1 MGKQGVSIAKS
12 NRGRAGIQWR
22 STCKNAWTPSW
33 PKQSRILS
41 CCWWT
46 TAPPTAAAGCDKL
59 AERDGRIRVIH
70 QENQGL
76 GGARNT
82 GIQAAVGDWLLL
94 VDSDDWIEPQTLKKA
109 LEAGLREKLTW
120 WCSATVRWTRQA
132 ASLQTFWKR
141 RPRTGLSPWNSSQ
154 TCCSPLLPPA
164 SACTAGELLARTGI
178 LFPSRV
184 WYEDMR
190 TTPKLLAQ
198 SKQVVFLDFV
208 GYNYFQRT
216 GSITKNQ
223 NAERNREILDAFED
237 LLSWFRAQGLLERYR
252 QELCYLAVYHAF
264 LTASVRVLLI
274 DRKHPL
280 LREFRE
286 SLERWFPDWR
296 QCPYL
301 SRLSRSHRLLLSP
314 AGKAL
319 LWADRPAVCRQR
331 PAGLKGDPMNLKLKW
346 NRPRRG
352 GLLENT
358 VMLYILQFSNMALG
372 LLTQGYQM
380 RVLGLDNVGVL
391 SAAQYATNFF
401 QILIDFGFIYSATAK
416 VSRFRED
423 KNVLNKVLTCVI
435 LAKAMFMAV
444 SFLILFAFIAPT
456 LPDMSQ
462 VLVYAFYLISVCT
475 YALLP
480 DFMYRGLEQMSTITI
495 RAVAIKFFATLMI
508 FLFVHQ
514 PGDYFLVPLF
524 TAVGNLGAIV
534 FVYWHLFRRVGI
546 HFCRVTWREIWV
558 ELKDSSQ
565 FFLSKVA
572 ASINSN
578 LNGILLSSLAGPAA
592 TGLYANADKVIG
604 AAKSGMSPLR
614 TACTPHMMKHKNF
627 SLIKKAMLIVYPV
640 ILLGCAVVFLFAEPL
655 LCSGWGQR
663 ALRWCCPAAAHP
675 CGRVLFPQ
683 LCAGLPHPGGHGA
696 GQIRQHRRGVRHSG
710 VPAGGAAALVHRG
723 HQPGDPVPA
732 HQRDGGQH
740 SGLPAGGHREKQE
753 VDGRQPHPPM
763 THCRGGRIFCLPA

>member
-1 MGKQGVSIAKS
+1 
-12 NRGRAGIQWR
+12 
-22 STCKNAWTPSW
+22 
-33 PKQSRILS
+33 
-41 CCWWT
+41 
-46 TAPPTAAAGCDKL
+46 
-59 AERDGRIRVIH
+59 
-70 QENQGL
+70 
-76 GGARNT
+76 
-82 GIQAAVGDWLLL
+82 
-94 VDSDDWIEPQTLKKA
+94 
-109 LEAGLREKLTW
+109 
-120 WCSATVRWTRQA
+120 
-132 ASLQTFWKR
+132 
-141 RPRTGLSPWNSSQ
+141 
-154 TCCSPLLPPA
+154 
-164 SACTAGELLARTGI
+164 
-178 LFPSRV
+178 
-184 WYEDMR
+184 
-190 TTPKLLAQ
+190 
-198 SKQVVFLDFV
+198 
-208 GYNYFQRT
+208 
-216 GSITKNQ
+216 
-223 NAERNREILDAFED
+223 
-237 LLSWFRAQGLLERYR
+237 
-252 QELCYLAVYHAF
+252 
-264 LTASVRVLLI
+264 
-274 DRKHPL
+274 
-280 LREFRE
+280 
-286 SLERWFPDWR
+286 
-296 QCPYL
+296 
-301 SRLSRSHRLLLSP
+301 
-314 AGKAL
+314 
-319 LWADRPAVCRQR
+319 
-331 PAGLKGDPMNLKLKW
+331 MNLKLKW

-462 VLVYAFYLISVCT
+462 MLVYAFYLISVCT

-578 LNGILLSSLAGPAA
+578 LNGILLNSLAGPAA

-604 AAKSGMSPLR
+604 AAKSGMSPIADSLY
-614 TACTPHMMKHKNF
+614 PHMMKHKNF

-655 LCSGWGQR
+655 LVFWLGAEGSQVVLPLRLLIPVAVFSFPNYVLGYPTLGAMGLAKYANIAVVFGTAVYLLG
-663 ALRWCCPAAAHP
+663 ALLLWFTVGINLVTLCLLTSVTEGSILAFRLVVIVKNRKLMGAS
-675 CGRVLFPQ
+675 RTPQ
-683 LCAGLPHPGGHGA
+683 
-696 GQIRQHRRGVRHSG
+696 
-710 VPAGGAAALVHRG
+710 
-723 HQPGDPVPA
+723 
-732 HQRDGGQH
+732 
-740 SGLPAGGHREKQE
+740 
-753 VDGRQPHPPM
+753 
-763 THCRGGRIFCLPA
+763 

>member
-1 MGKQGVSIAKS
+1 
-12 NRGRAGIQWR
+12 
-22 STCKNAWTPSW
+22 
-33 PKQSRILS
+33 
-41 CCWWT
+41 
-46 TAPPTAAAGCDKL
+46 
-59 AERDGRIRVIH
+59 
-70 QENQGL
+70 
-76 GGARNT
+76 
-82 GIQAAVGDWLLL
+82 
-94 VDSDDWIEPQTLKKA
+94 
-109 LEAGLREKLTW
+109 
-120 WCSATVRWTRQA
+120 
-132 ASLQTFWKR
+132 
-141 RPRTGLSPWNSSQ
+141 
-154 TCCSPLLPPA
+154 
-164 SACTAGELLARTGI
+164 
-178 LFPSRV
+178 
-184 WYEDMR
+184 
-190 TTPKLLAQ
+190 
-198 SKQVVFLDFV
+198 
-208 GYNYFQRT
+208 
-216 GSITKNQ
+216 
-223 NAERNREILDAFED
+223 
-237 LLSWFRAQGLLERYR
+237 
-252 QELCYLAVYHAF
+252 
-264 LTASVRVLLI
+264 
-274 DRKHPL
+274 
-280 LREFRE
+280 
-286 SLERWFPDWR
+286 
-296 QCPYL
+296 
-301 SRLSRSHRLLLSP
+301 
-314 AGKAL
+314 
-319 LWADRPAVCRQR
+319 
-331 PAGLKGDPMNLKLKW
+331 MNLKLKW

-578 LNGILLSSLAGPAA
+578 LNGILLNSLAGPAA

-604 AAKSGMSPLR
+604 AAKSGMSPIADSLY
-614 TACTPHMMKHKNF
+614 PHMMKHKNF

-655 LCSGWGQR
+655 LVFWLGAEGSQVVLPLRLLIPVAVFSVPTYVLGYPTLGAMGLAKYANIAVVFGTAVYLLG
-663 ALRWCCPAAAHP
+663 ALLLWFTVGINLVTLCLLTSVTEGSILAFRLVVIVKNRKLMGAS
-675 CGRVLFPQ
+675 RNPQ
-683 LCAGLPHPGGHGA
+683 
-696 GQIRQHRRGVRHSG
+696 
-710 VPAGGAAALVHRG
+710 
-723 HQPGDPVPA
+723 
-732 HQRDGGQH
+732 
-740 SGLPAGGHREKQE
+740 
-753 VDGRQPHPPM
+753 
-763 THCRGGRIFCLPA
+763 

>member
-1 MGKQGVSIAKS
+1 
-12 NRGRAGIQWR
+12 
-22 STCKNAWTPSW
+22 
-33 PKQSRILS
+33 
-41 CCWWT
+41 
-46 TAPPTAAAGCDKL
+46 
-59 AERDGRIRVIH
+59 
-70 QENQGL
+70 
-76 GGARNT
+76 
-82 GIQAAVGDWLLL
+82 
-94 VDSDDWIEPQTLKKA
+94 
-109 LEAGLREKLTW
+109 
-120 WCSATVRWTRQA
+120 
-132 ASLQTFWKR
+132 
-141 RPRTGLSPWNSSQ
+141 
-154 TCCSPLLPPA
+154 
-164 SACTAGELLARTGI
+164 
-178 LFPSRV
+178 
-184 WYEDMR
+184 
-190 TTPKLLAQ
+190 
-198 SKQVVFLDFV
+198 
-208 GYNYFQRT
+208 
-216 GSITKNQ
+216 
-223 NAERNREILDAFED
+223 
-237 LLSWFRAQGLLERYR
+237 
-252 QELCYLAVYHAF
+252 
-264 LTASVRVLLI
+264 
-274 DRKHPL
+274 
-280 LREFRE
+280 
-286 SLERWFPDWR
+286 
-296 QCPYL
+296 
-301 SRLSRSHRLLLSP
+301 
-314 AGKAL
+314 
-319 LWADRPAVCRQR
+319 
-331 PAGLKGDPMNLKLKW
+331 MNLKLKW

-444 SFLILFAFIAPT
+444 SFLILFAFITPT

-578 LNGILLSSLAGPAA
+578 LNGILLNSLAGPAA

-604 AAKSGMSPLR
+604 AAKSGMSPIADSLY
-614 TACTPHMMKHKNF
+614 PHMMKHKNF

-655 LCSGWGQR
+655 LVFWLGAEGSQVVLPLRLLIPVAVFSFPNYVLGYPTLGAMGLAKYANIAVVFGTAVYLLG
-663 ALRWCCPAAAHP
+663 ALLLWFTVGINLVTLCLLTSVTEGSILAFRLVVIVKNRKLMGAS
-675 CGRVLFPQ
+675 RTPQ
-683 LCAGLPHPGGHGA
+683 
-696 GQIRQHRRGVRHSG
+696 
-710 VPAGGAAALVHRG
+710 
-723 HQPGDPVPA
+723 
-732 HQRDGGQH
+732 
-740 SGLPAGGHREKQE
+740 
-753 VDGRQPHPPM
+753 
-763 THCRGGRIFCLPA
+763 

>member
-1 MGKQGVSIAKS
+1 
-12 NRGRAGIQWR
+12 
-22 STCKNAWTPSW
+22 
-33 PKQSRILS
+33 
-41 CCWWT
+41 
-46 TAPPTAAAGCDKL
+46 
-59 AERDGRIRVIH
+59 
-70 QENQGL
+70 
-76 GGARNT
+76 
-82 GIQAAVGDWLLL
+82 
-94 VDSDDWIEPQTLKKA
+94 
-109 LEAGLREKLTW
+109 
-120 WCSATVRWTRQA
+120 
-132 ASLQTFWKR
+132 
-141 RPRTGLSPWNSSQ
+141 
-154 TCCSPLLPPA
+154 
-164 SACTAGELLARTGI
+164 
-178 LFPSRV
+178 
-184 WYEDMR
+184 
-190 TTPKLLAQ
+190 
-198 SKQVVFLDFV
+198 
-208 GYNYFQRT
+208 
-216 GSITKNQ
+216 
-223 NAERNREILDAFED
+223 
-237 LLSWFRAQGLLERYR
+237 
-252 QELCYLAVYHAF
+252 
-264 LTASVRVLLI
+264 
-274 DRKHPL
+274 
-280 LREFRE
+280 
-286 SLERWFPDWR
+286 
-296 QCPYL
+296 
-301 SRLSRSHRLLLSP
+301 
-314 AGKAL
+314 
-319 LWADRPAVCRQR
+319 
-331 PAGLKGDPMNLKLKW
+331 MNLKLKW

-578 LNGILLSSLAGPAA
+578 LNGILLNSLAGPAA

-604 AAKSGMSPLR
+604 AAKSGMSPIADSLY
-614 TACTPHMMKHKNF
+614 PHMMKHKNF

-655 LCSGWGQR
+655 LVFWLGAEGSQVVLPLRLLIPVAVFSFPNYVLGYPTLGAMGLAKYANIAVVFGTAVYLLG
-663 ALRWCCPAAAHP
+663 ALLLWFTVGINLVTLCLLTSVTEGSILAFRLVVIVKNRKLMSAS
-675 CGRVLFPQ
+675 RNPQ
-683 LCAGLPHPGGHGA
+683 
-696 GQIRQHRRGVRHSG
+696 
-710 VPAGGAAALVHRG
+710 
-723 HQPGDPVPA
+723 
-732 HQRDGGQH
+732 
-740 SGLPAGGHREKQE
+740 
-753 VDGRQPHPPM
+753 
-763 THCRGGRIFCLPA
+763 

>member
-1 MGKQGVSIAKS
+1 
-12 NRGRAGIQWR
+12 
-22 STCKNAWTPSW
+22 
-33 PKQSRILS
+33 
-41 CCWWT
+41 
-46 TAPPTAAAGCDKL
+46 
-59 AERDGRIRVIH
+59 
-70 QENQGL
+70 
-76 GGARNT
+76 
-82 GIQAAVGDWLLL
+82 
-94 VDSDDWIEPQTLKKA
+94 
-109 LEAGLREKLTW
+109 
-120 WCSATVRWTRQA
+120 
-132 ASLQTFWKR
+132 
-141 RPRTGLSPWNSSQ
+141 
-154 TCCSPLLPPA
+154 
-164 SACTAGELLARTGI
+164 
-178 LFPSRV
+178 
-184 WYEDMR
+184 
-190 TTPKLLAQ
+190 
-198 SKQVVFLDFV
+198 
-208 GYNYFQRT
+208 
-216 GSITKNQ
+216 
-223 NAERNREILDAFED
+223 
-237 LLSWFRAQGLLERYR
+237 
-252 QELCYLAVYHAF
+252 
-264 LTASVRVLLI
+264 
-274 DRKHPL
+274 
-280 LREFRE
+280 
-286 SLERWFPDWR
+286 
-296 QCPYL
+296 
-301 SRLSRSHRLLLSP
+301 
-314 AGKAL
+314 
-319 LWADRPAVCRQR
+319 
-331 PAGLKGDPMNLKLKW
+331 MNLKLKW

-578 LNGILLSSLAGPAA
+578 INGILLNSLAGPAA

-604 AAKSGMSPLR
+604 AAKSGMSPIADSLY
-614 TACTPHMMKHKNF
+614 PHMMKHKNF

-655 LCSGWGQR
+655 LVFWLGAEGSQVVLPLRLLIPVAVFSFPNYVLGYPTLGAMGLAKYANIAVVFGTAVYLLG
-663 ALRWCCPAAAHP
+663 ALLLWFTVGINLVTLCLLTSVTEGSILAFRLVVIVKNRKLMGAS
-675 CGRVLFPQ
+675 RTPQ
-683 LCAGLPHPGGHGA
+683 
-696 GQIRQHRRGVRHSG
+696 
-710 VPAGGAAALVHRG
+710 
-723 HQPGDPVPA
+723 
-732 HQRDGGQH
+732 
-740 SGLPAGGHREKQE
+740 
-753 VDGRQPHPPM
+753 
-763 THCRGGRIFCLPA
+763 

>member
-1 MGKQGVSIAKS
+1 
-12 NRGRAGIQWR
+12 
-22 STCKNAWTPSW
+22 
-33 PKQSRILS
+33 
-41 CCWWT
+41 
-46 TAPPTAAAGCDKL
+46 
-59 AERDGRIRVIH
+59 
-70 QENQGL
+70 
-76 GGARNT
+76 
-82 GIQAAVGDWLLL
+82 
-94 VDSDDWIEPQTLKKA
+94 
-109 LEAGLREKLTW
+109 
-120 WCSATVRWTRQA
+120 
-132 ASLQTFWKR
+132 
-141 RPRTGLSPWNSSQ
+141 
-154 TCCSPLLPPA
+154 
-164 SACTAGELLARTGI
+164 
-178 LFPSRV
+178 
-184 WYEDMR
+184 
-190 TTPKLLAQ
+190 
-198 SKQVVFLDFV
+198 
-208 GYNYFQRT
+208 
-216 GSITKNQ
+216 
-223 NAERNREILDAFED
+223 
-237 LLSWFRAQGLLERYR
+237 
-252 QELCYLAVYHAF
+252 
-264 LTASVRVLLI
+264 
-274 DRKHPL
+274 
-280 LREFRE
+280 
-286 SLERWFPDWR
+286 
-296 QCPYL
+296 
-301 SRLSRSHRLLLSP
+301 
-314 AGKAL
+314 
-319 LWADRPAVCRQR
+319 
-331 PAGLKGDPMNLKLKW
+331 MNLKLKW

-578 LNGILLSSLAGPAA
+578 LNGILLNSLAGPAA

-604 AAKSGMSPLR
+604 AAKSGMSPIADSLY
-614 TACTPHMMKHKNF
+614 PHMMKHKNF

-640 ILLGCAVVFLFAEPL
+640 ILLGCAVVFIFAEPL
-655 LCSGWGQR
+655 LVFWLGAEGSQVVLPLRLLIPVAVFSFPNYVLGYPTLGAMGLAKYANIAVVFGTAVYLLG
-663 ALRWCCPAAAHP
+663 ALLLWFIVGINLVTLCLLTSVTEGSILAFRLVVIVKNRKLMGAS
-675 CGRVLFPQ
+675 RTPQ
-683 LCAGLPHPGGHGA
+683 
-696 GQIRQHRRGVRHSG
+696 
-710 VPAGGAAALVHRG
+710 
-723 HQPGDPVPA
+723 
-732 HQRDGGQH
+732 
-740 SGLPAGGHREKQE
+740 
-753 VDGRQPHPPM
+753 
-763 THCRGGRIFCLPA
+763 

>member
-1 MGKQGVSIAKS
+1 
-12 NRGRAGIQWR
+12 
-22 STCKNAWTPSW
+22 
-33 PKQSRILS
+33 
-41 CCWWT
+41 
-46 TAPPTAAAGCDKL
+46 
-59 AERDGRIRVIH
+59 
-70 QENQGL
+70 
-76 GGARNT
+76 
-82 GIQAAVGDWLLL
+82 
-94 VDSDDWIEPQTLKKA
+94 
-109 LEAGLREKLTW
+109 
-120 WCSATVRWTRQA
+120 
-132 ASLQTFWKR
+132 
-141 RPRTGLSPWNSSQ
+141 
-154 TCCSPLLPPA
+154 
-164 SACTAGELLARTGI
+164 
-178 LFPSRV
+178 
-184 WYEDMR
+184 
-190 TTPKLLAQ
+190 
-198 SKQVVFLDFV
+198 
-208 GYNYFQRT
+208 
-216 GSITKNQ
+216 
-223 NAERNREILDAFED
+223 
-237 LLSWFRAQGLLERYR
+237 
-252 QELCYLAVYHAF
+252 
-264 LTASVRVLLI
+264 
-274 DRKHPL
+274 
-280 LREFRE
+280 
-286 SLERWFPDWR
+286 
-296 QCPYL
+296 
-301 SRLSRSHRLLLSP
+301 
-314 AGKAL
+314 
-319 LWADRPAVCRQR
+319 
-331 PAGLKGDPMNLKLKW
+331 MNLKLKW

-524 TAVGNLGAIV
+524 TAVGNLEAMV

-578 LNGILLSSLAGPAA
+578 LNGILLNSLAGPAA

-604 AAKSGMSPLR
+604 AAKSGMSPIADSLY
-614 TACTPHMMKHKNF
+614 PHMMKHKNF

-655 LCSGWGQR
+655 LVFWLGAEGSQVVLPLRLLIPVAVFSFPNYVLGYPTLGAMGLAKYANIAVVFGTAVYLLG
-663 ALRWCCPAAAHP
+663 ALLLWFTVGINLVTLCLLTSVTEGSILAFRLVVIVKNRKLMGAS
-675 CGRVLFPQ
+675 RTPQ
-683 LCAGLPHPGGHGA
+683 
-696 GQIRQHRRGVRHSG
+696 
-710 VPAGGAAALVHRG
+710 
-723 HQPGDPVPA
+723 
-732 HQRDGGQH
+732 
-740 SGLPAGGHREKQE
+740 
-753 VDGRQPHPPM
+753 
-763 THCRGGRIFCLPA
+763 

>member
-1 MGKQGVSIAKS
+1 
-12 NRGRAGIQWR
+12 
-22 STCKNAWTPSW
+22 
-33 PKQSRILS
+33 
-41 CCWWT
+41 
-46 TAPPTAAAGCDKL
+46 
-59 AERDGRIRVIH
+59 
-70 QENQGL
+70 
-76 GGARNT
+76 
-82 GIQAAVGDWLLL
+82 
-94 VDSDDWIEPQTLKKA
+94 
-109 LEAGLREKLTW
+109 
-120 WCSATVRWTRQA
+120 
-132 ASLQTFWKR
+132 
-141 RPRTGLSPWNSSQ
+141 
-154 TCCSPLLPPA
+154 
-164 SACTAGELLARTGI
+164 
-178 LFPSRV
+178 
-184 WYEDMR
+184 
-190 TTPKLLAQ
+190 
-198 SKQVVFLDFV
+198 
-208 GYNYFQRT
+208 
-216 GSITKNQ
+216 
-223 NAERNREILDAFED
+223 
-237 LLSWFRAQGLLERYR
+237 
-252 QELCYLAVYHAF
+252 
-264 LTASVRVLLI
+264 
-274 DRKHPL
+274 
-280 LREFRE
+280 
-286 SLERWFPDWR
+286 
-296 QCPYL
+296 
-301 SRLSRSHRLLLSP
+301 
-314 AGKAL
+314 
-319 LWADRPAVCRQR
+319 
-331 PAGLKGDPMNLKLKW
+331 MNLKLKW
-346 NRPRRG
+346 NRPLRG

-578 LNGILLSSLAGPAA
+578 LNGILLNSLAGPAA

-604 AAKSGMSPLR
+604 AAKSGMSPIADSLY
-614 TACTPHMMKHKNF
+614 PHMMKHKNF

-640 ILLGCAVVFLFAEPL
+640 ILLGCAVVFIFAEPL
-655 LCSGWGQR
+655 LVFWLGAEGSQVVLPLRLLIPVAVFSFPNYVLGYPTLGAMGLAKYANIAVVFGTAVYLLG
-663 ALRWCCPAAAHP
+663 ALLLWFTVGINLVTLCLLTSVTEGSILAFRLVVIVKNRKLMGAS
-675 CGRVLFPQ
+675 RNPQ
-683 LCAGLPHPGGHGA
+683 
-696 GQIRQHRRGVRHSG
+696 
-710 VPAGGAAALVHRG
+710 
-723 HQPGDPVPA
+723 
-732 HQRDGGQH
+732 
-740 SGLPAGGHREKQE
+740 
-753 VDGRQPHPPM
+753 
-763 THCRGGRIFCLPA
+763 

>member
-1 MGKQGVSIAKS
+1 
-12 NRGRAGIQWR
+12 
-22 STCKNAWTPSW
+22 
-33 PKQSRILS
+33 
-41 CCWWT
+41 
-46 TAPPTAAAGCDKL
+46 
-59 AERDGRIRVIH
+59 
-70 QENQGL
+70 
-76 GGARNT
+76 
-82 GIQAAVGDWLLL
+82 
-94 VDSDDWIEPQTLKKA
+94 
-109 LEAGLREKLTW
+109 
-120 WCSATVRWTRQA
+120 
-132 ASLQTFWKR
+132 
-141 RPRTGLSPWNSSQ
+141 
-154 TCCSPLLPPA
+154 
-164 SACTAGELLARTGI
+164 
-178 LFPSRV
+178 
-184 WYEDMR
+184 
-190 TTPKLLAQ
+190 
-198 SKQVVFLDFV
+198 
-208 GYNYFQRT
+208 
-216 GSITKNQ
+216 
-223 NAERNREILDAFED
+223 
-237 LLSWFRAQGLLERYR
+237 
-252 QELCYLAVYHAF
+252 
-264 LTASVRVLLI
+264 
-274 DRKHPL
+274 
-280 LREFRE
+280 
-286 SLERWFPDWR
+286 
-296 QCPYL
+296 
-301 SRLSRSHRLLLSP
+301 
-314 AGKAL
+314 
-319 LWADRPAVCRQR
+319 
-331 PAGLKGDPMNLKLKW
+331 MNLKLKW

-514 PGDYFLVPLF
+514 PRDYFLVPLF

-578 LNGILLSSLAGPAA
+578 LNGILLNSLAGPAA

-604 AAKSGMSPLR
+604 AAKSGMSPIADSLY
-614 TACTPHMMKHKNF
+614 PHMMKHKNF

-655 LCSGWGQR
+655 LVFWLGAEGSQVVLPLRLLIPVAVFSFPNYVLGYPTLGAMGLAKYANIAVVFGTAVYLLG
-663 ALRWCCPAAAHP
+663 ALLLWFTVGINLVTLCLLTSVTEGSILAFRLVVIVKNRKLMGAS
-675 CGRVLFPQ
+675 RTPQ
-683 LCAGLPHPGGHGA
+683 
-696 GQIRQHRRGVRHSG
+696 
-710 VPAGGAAALVHRG
+710 
-723 HQPGDPVPA
+723 
-732 HQRDGGQH
+732 
-740 SGLPAGGHREKQE
+740 
-753 VDGRQPHPPM
+753 
-763 THCRGGRIFCLPA
+763 

>member
-1 MGKQGVSIAKS
+1 
-12 NRGRAGIQWR
+12 
-22 STCKNAWTPSW
+22 
-33 PKQSRILS
+33 
-41 CCWWT
+41 
-46 TAPPTAAAGCDKL
+46 
-59 AERDGRIRVIH
+59 
-70 QENQGL
+70 
-76 GGARNT
+76 
-82 GIQAAVGDWLLL
+82 
-94 VDSDDWIEPQTLKKA
+94 
-109 LEAGLREKLTW
+109 
-120 WCSATVRWTRQA
+120 
-132 ASLQTFWKR
+132 
-141 RPRTGLSPWNSSQ
+141 
-154 TCCSPLLPPA
+154 
-164 SACTAGELLARTGI
+164 
-178 LFPSRV
+178 
-184 WYEDMR
+184 
-190 TTPKLLAQ
+190 
-198 SKQVVFLDFV
+198 
-208 GYNYFQRT
+208 
-216 GSITKNQ
+216 
-223 NAERNREILDAFED
+223 
-237 LLSWFRAQGLLERYR
+237 
-252 QELCYLAVYHAF
+252 
-264 LTASVRVLLI
+264 
-274 DRKHPL
+274 
-280 LREFRE
+280 
-286 SLERWFPDWR
+286 
-296 QCPYL
+296 
-301 SRLSRSHRLLLSP
+301 
-314 AGKAL
+314 
-319 LWADRPAVCRQR
+319 
-331 PAGLKGDPMNLKLKW
+331 MNLKLKW

-495 RAVAIKFFATLMI
+495 RAVAIKFFATLMT

-578 LNGILLSSLAGPAA
+578 LNGILLNSLAGPAA

-604 AAKSGMSPLR
+604 AAKSGMSPIADSLY
-614 TACTPHMMKHKNF
+614 PHMMKHKNF

-640 ILLGCAVVFLFAEPL
+640 ILLGCAVVFIFAEPL
-655 LCSGWGQR
+655 LVFWLGAEGSQVVLPLRLLIPVAVFSFPNYVLGYPTLGAMGLAKYANIAVVFGTAVYLLG
-663 ALRWCCPAAAHP
+663 ALLLWFTVGINLVTLCLLTSVTEGSILAFRLVVIVKNRKLMGAS
-675 CGRVLFPQ
+675 RTPQ
-683 LCAGLPHPGGHGA
+683 
-696 GQIRQHRRGVRHSG
+696 
-710 VPAGGAAALVHRG
+710 
-723 HQPGDPVPA
+723 
-732 HQRDGGQH
+732 
-740 SGLPAGGHREKQE
+740 
-753 VDGRQPHPPM
+753 
-763 THCRGGRIFCLPA
+763 

>member
-1 MGKQGVSIAKS
+1 
-12 NRGRAGIQWR
+12 
-22 STCKNAWTPSW
+22 
-33 PKQSRILS
+33 
-41 CCWWT
+41 
-46 TAPPTAAAGCDKL
+46 
-59 AERDGRIRVIH
+59 
-70 QENQGL
+70 
-76 GGARNT
+76 
-82 GIQAAVGDWLLL
+82 
-94 VDSDDWIEPQTLKKA
+94 
-109 LEAGLREKLTW
+109 
-120 WCSATVRWTRQA
+120 
-132 ASLQTFWKR
+132 
-141 RPRTGLSPWNSSQ
+141 
-154 TCCSPLLPPA
+154 
-164 SACTAGELLARTGI
+164 
-178 LFPSRV
+178 
-184 WYEDMR
+184 
-190 TTPKLLAQ
+190 
-198 SKQVVFLDFV
+198 
-208 GYNYFQRT
+208 
-216 GSITKNQ
+216 
-223 NAERNREILDAFED
+223 
-237 LLSWFRAQGLLERYR
+237 
-252 QELCYLAVYHAF
+252 
-264 LTASVRVLLI
+264 
-274 DRKHPL
+274 
-280 LREFRE
+280 
-286 SLERWFPDWR
+286 
-296 QCPYL
+296 
-301 SRLSRSHRLLLSP
+301 
-314 AGKAL
+314 
-319 LWADRPAVCRQR
+319 
-331 PAGLKGDPMNLKLKW
+331 MNLKLKW
-346 NRPRRG
+346 NRARRG

-578 LNGILLSSLAGPAA
+578 LNGILLNSLAGPAA

-604 AAKSGMSPLR
+604 AAKSGMSPIADSLY
-614 TACTPHMMKHKNF
+614 PHMMKHKNF

-640 ILLGCAVVFLFAEPL
+640 ILLGCAVVFIFAEPL
-655 LCSGWGQR
+655 LVFWLGAEGSQVVLPLRLLIPVAVFSFPNYVLGYPTLGAMGLAKYANIAVVFGTAVYLLG
-663 ALRWCCPAAAHP
+663 ALLLWFTVGINLVTLCLLTSVTEGSILAFRLVVIVKNRKLMGAS
-675 CGRVLFPQ
+675 RTPQ
-683 LCAGLPHPGGHGA
+683 
-696 GQIRQHRRGVRHSG
+696 
-710 VPAGGAAALVHRG
+710 
-723 HQPGDPVPA
+723 
-732 HQRDGGQH
+732 
-740 SGLPAGGHREKQE
+740 
-753 VDGRQPHPPM
+753 
-763 THCRGGRIFCLPA
+763 

>member
-1 MGKQGVSIAKS
+1 
-12 NRGRAGIQWR
+12 
-22 STCKNAWTPSW
+22 
-33 PKQSRILS
+33 
-41 CCWWT
+41 
-46 TAPPTAAAGCDKL
+46 
-59 AERDGRIRVIH
+59 
-70 QENQGL
+70 
-76 GGARNT
+76 
-82 GIQAAVGDWLLL
+82 
-94 VDSDDWIEPQTLKKA
+94 
-109 LEAGLREKLTW
+109 
-120 WCSATVRWTRQA
+120 
-132 ASLQTFWKR
+132 
-141 RPRTGLSPWNSSQ
+141 
-154 TCCSPLLPPA
+154 
-164 SACTAGELLARTGI
+164 
-178 LFPSRV
+178 
-184 WYEDMR
+184 
-190 TTPKLLAQ
+190 
-198 SKQVVFLDFV
+198 
-208 GYNYFQRT
+208 
-216 GSITKNQ
+216 
-223 NAERNREILDAFED
+223 
-237 LLSWFRAQGLLERYR
+237 
-252 QELCYLAVYHAF
+252 
-264 LTASVRVLLI
+264 
-274 DRKHPL
+274 
-280 LREFRE
+280 
-286 SLERWFPDWR
+286 
-296 QCPYL
+296 
-301 SRLSRSHRLLLSP
+301 
-314 AGKAL
+314 
-319 LWADRPAVCRQR
+319 
-331 PAGLKGDPMNLKLKW
+331 MNLKLKW

-462 VLVYAFYLISVCT
+462 VLVYAFDLISVCT

-578 LNGILLSSLAGPAA
+578 LNGILLNSLAGPAA

-604 AAKSGMSPLR
+604 AAKSGMSPIADSLY
-614 TACTPHMMKHKNF
+614 PHMMKHKNF

-655 LCSGWGQR
+655 LVFWLGAEGSQVVLPLRLLIPVAVFSFPNYVLGYPTLGAMGLAKYANIAVVFGTAVYLLG
-663 ALRWCCPAAAHP
+663 ALLLWFTVGINLVTLCLLTSVTEGSILAFRLVVIVKNRKLMGAS
-675 CGRVLFPQ
+675 RTPQ
-683 LCAGLPHPGGHGA
+683 
-696 GQIRQHRRGVRHSG
+696 
-710 VPAGGAAALVHRG
+710 
-723 HQPGDPVPA
+723 
-732 HQRDGGQH
+732 
-740 SGLPAGGHREKQE
+740 
-753 VDGRQPHPPM
+753 
-763 THCRGGRIFCLPA
+763 

>member
-1 MGKQGVSIAKS
+1 
-12 NRGRAGIQWR
+12 
-22 STCKNAWTPSW
+22 
-33 PKQSRILS
+33 
-41 CCWWT
+41 
-46 TAPPTAAAGCDKL
+46 
-59 AERDGRIRVIH
+59 
-70 QENQGL
+70 
-76 GGARNT
+76 
-82 GIQAAVGDWLLL
+82 
-94 VDSDDWIEPQTLKKA
+94 
-109 LEAGLREKLTW
+109 
-120 WCSATVRWTRQA
+120 
-132 ASLQTFWKR
+132 
-141 RPRTGLSPWNSSQ
+141 
-154 TCCSPLLPPA
+154 
-164 SACTAGELLARTGI
+164 
-178 LFPSRV
+178 
-184 WYEDMR
+184 
-190 TTPKLLAQ
+190 
-198 SKQVVFLDFV
+198 
-208 GYNYFQRT
+208 
-216 GSITKNQ
+216 
-223 NAERNREILDAFED
+223 
-237 LLSWFRAQGLLERYR
+237 
-252 QELCYLAVYHAF
+252 
-264 LTASVRVLLI
+264 
-274 DRKHPL
+274 
-280 LREFRE
+280 
-286 SLERWFPDWR
+286 
-296 QCPYL
+296 
-301 SRLSRSHRLLLSP
+301 
-314 AGKAL
+314 
-319 LWADRPAVCRQR
+319 
-331 PAGLKGDPMNLKLKW
+331 MNLKLKW

-578 LNGILLSSLAGPAA
+578 LNGILLNSLAGPAA

-604 AAKSGMSPLR
+604 AAKSGMSPIADSLY
-614 TACTPHMMKHKNF
+614 PHMMKHKNF

-640 ILLGCAVVFLFAEPL
+640 ILLGCAVVFIFAEPL
-655 LCSGWGQR
+655 LVFWLGAEGSQVVLPLRLLIPVAVFSFPNYVLGYPTLGAMGLAKYANIAVVFGTAVYLLG
-663 ALRWCCPAAAHP
+663 ALLLWFTVGINLVTLCLLTSVTEGSILAFRLVVIVKNRKLMSAS
-675 CGRVLFPQ
+675 RNPQ
-683 LCAGLPHPGGHGA
+683 
-696 GQIRQHRRGVRHSG
+696 
-710 VPAGGAAALVHRG
+710 
-723 HQPGDPVPA
+723 
-732 HQRDGGQH
+732 
-740 SGLPAGGHREKQE
+740 
-753 VDGRQPHPPM
+753 
-763 THCRGGRIFCLPA
+763 

>member
-1 MGKQGVSIAKS
+1 
-12 NRGRAGIQWR
+12 
-22 STCKNAWTPSW
+22 
-33 PKQSRILS
+33 
-41 CCWWT
+41 
-46 TAPPTAAAGCDKL
+46 
-59 AERDGRIRVIH
+59 
-70 QENQGL
+70 
-76 GGARNT
+76 
-82 GIQAAVGDWLLL
+82 
-94 VDSDDWIEPQTLKKA
+94 
-109 LEAGLREKLTW
+109 
-120 WCSATVRWTRQA
+120 
-132 ASLQTFWKR
+132 
-141 RPRTGLSPWNSSQ
+141 
-154 TCCSPLLPPA
+154 
-164 SACTAGELLARTGI
+164 
-178 LFPSRV
+178 
-184 WYEDMR
+184 
-190 TTPKLLAQ
+190 
-198 SKQVVFLDFV
+198 
-208 GYNYFQRT
+208 
-216 GSITKNQ
+216 
-223 NAERNREILDAFED
+223 
-237 LLSWFRAQGLLERYR
+237 
-252 QELCYLAVYHAF
+252 
-264 LTASVRVLLI
+264 
-274 DRKHPL
+274 
-280 LREFRE
+280 
-286 SLERWFPDWR
+286 
-296 QCPYL
+296 
-301 SRLSRSHRLLLSP
+301 
-314 AGKAL
+314 
-319 LWADRPAVCRQR
+319 
-331 PAGLKGDPMNLKLKW
+331 MNLKLKW

-578 LNGILLSSLAGPAA
+578 LNGILLNSLAGPAA

-604 AAKSGMSPLR
+604 AAKSGMSPIADSLY
-614 TACTPHMMKHKNF
+614 PHMMKHKNF

-640 ILLGCAVVFLFAEPL
+640 ILLGCAVVFIFAEPL
-655 LCSGWGQR
+655 LVFWLGAEGSQVVLPLRLLIPVAVFSFPNYVLGYPTLGAMGLAKYANIAVVFGTAVYLLG
-663 ALRWCCPAAAHP
+663 ALLLWFTVGINLVTLCLLTSVTEGSILAFRLVVIVKTRKLMGAS
-675 CGRVLFPQ
+675 RTPQ
-683 LCAGLPHPGGHGA
+683 
-696 GQIRQHRRGVRHSG
+696 
-710 VPAGGAAALVHRG
+710 
-723 HQPGDPVPA
+723 
-732 HQRDGGQH
+732 
-740 SGLPAGGHREKQE
+740 
-753 VDGRQPHPPM
+753 
-763 THCRGGRIFCLPA
+763 

>member
-1 MGKQGVSIAKS
+1 
-12 NRGRAGIQWR
+12 
-22 STCKNAWTPSW
+22 
-33 PKQSRILS
+33 
-41 CCWWT
+41 
-46 TAPPTAAAGCDKL
+46 
-59 AERDGRIRVIH
+59 
-70 QENQGL
+70 
-76 GGARNT
+76 
-82 GIQAAVGDWLLL
+82 
-94 VDSDDWIEPQTLKKA
+94 
-109 LEAGLREKLTW
+109 
-120 WCSATVRWTRQA
+120 
-132 ASLQTFWKR
+132 
-141 RPRTGLSPWNSSQ
+141 
-154 TCCSPLLPPA
+154 
-164 SACTAGELLARTGI
+164 
-178 LFPSRV
+178 
-184 WYEDMR
+184 
-190 TTPKLLAQ
+190 
-198 SKQVVFLDFV
+198 
-208 GYNYFQRT
+208 
-216 GSITKNQ
+216 
-223 NAERNREILDAFED
+223 
-237 LLSWFRAQGLLERYR
+237 
-252 QELCYLAVYHAF
+252 
-264 LTASVRVLLI
+264 
-274 DRKHPL
+274 
-280 LREFRE
+280 
-286 SLERWFPDWR
+286 
-296 QCPYL
+296 
-301 SRLSRSHRLLLSP
+301 
-314 AGKAL
+314 
-319 LWADRPAVCRQR
+319 
-331 PAGLKGDPMNLKLKW
+331 MNLKLKW

-578 LNGILLSSLAGPAA
+578 LNGILLNSLAGPAA

-604 AAKSGMSPLR
+604 AAKSGMSPIADSLY
-614 TACTPHMMKHKNF
+614 PHMMKHKNF

-640 ILLGCAVVFLFAEPL
+640 ILLGCAVVFIFAEPL
-655 LCSGWGQR
+655 LVFWLGAEGSQVVLPLRLLIPVAVFSFPNYVLGYPTLGAMGLAKYANIAVVFGTAVYLLG
-663 ALRWCCPAAAHP
+663 ALLLWFTVGINLVTLCLLTSVTEGSTLAFRLVVIVKNRKLMGAS
-675 CGRVLFPQ
+675 RTPQ
-683 LCAGLPHPGGHGA
+683 
-696 GQIRQHRRGVRHSG
+696 
-710 VPAGGAAALVHRG
+710 
-723 HQPGDPVPA
+723 
-732 HQRDGGQH
+732 
-740 SGLPAGGHREKQE
+740 
-753 VDGRQPHPPM
+753 
-763 THCRGGRIFCLPA
+763 

>member
-1 MGKQGVSIAKS
+1 
-12 NRGRAGIQWR
+12 
-22 STCKNAWTPSW
+22 
-33 PKQSRILS
+33 
-41 CCWWT
+41 
-46 TAPPTAAAGCDKL
+46 
-59 AERDGRIRVIH
+59 
-70 QENQGL
+70 
-76 GGARNT
+76 
-82 GIQAAVGDWLLL
+82 
-94 VDSDDWIEPQTLKKA
+94 
-109 LEAGLREKLTW
+109 
-120 WCSATVRWTRQA
+120 
-132 ASLQTFWKR
+132 
-141 RPRTGLSPWNSSQ
+141 
-154 TCCSPLLPPA
+154 
-164 SACTAGELLARTGI
+164 
-178 LFPSRV
+178 
-184 WYEDMR
+184 
-190 TTPKLLAQ
+190 
-198 SKQVVFLDFV
+198 
-208 GYNYFQRT
+208 
-216 GSITKNQ
+216 
-223 NAERNREILDAFED
+223 
-237 LLSWFRAQGLLERYR
+237 
-252 QELCYLAVYHAF
+252 
-264 LTASVRVLLI
+264 
-274 DRKHPL
+274 
-280 LREFRE
+280 
-286 SLERWFPDWR
+286 
-296 QCPYL
+296 
-301 SRLSRSHRLLLSP
+301 
-314 AGKAL
+314 
-319 LWADRPAVCRQR
+319 
-331 PAGLKGDPMNLKLKW
+331 MNLKLKW

-578 LNGILLSSLAGPAA
+578 LNGILLNSLAGPAA

-604 AAKSGMSPLR
+604 AAKSGMSPIADSLY
-614 TACTPHMMKHKNF
+614 PHMMKHKNF

-655 LCSGWGQR
+655 LVFWLGAEGSQVVLPLRLLIPVAVFSFPNYVLGYPTLGAMGLAKYANIAVVFGTAVYLLGALLLWFTVGINLVTLCLLTSVTEGSILAFRLVVIVKNRKLMGTVTGQ
-663 ALRWCCPAAAHP
+663 L
-675 CGRVLFPQ
+675 
-683 LCAGLPHPGGHGA
+683 
-696 GQIRQHRRGVRHSG
+696 
-710 VPAGGAAALVHRG
+710 
-723 HQPGDPVPA
+723 
-732 HQRDGGQH
+732 
-740 SGLPAGGHREKQE
+740 
-753 VDGRQPHPPM
+753 
-763 THCRGGRIFCLPA
+763 

>member
-1 MGKQGVSIAKS
+1 
-12 NRGRAGIQWR
+12 
-22 STCKNAWTPSW
+22 
-33 PKQSRILS
+33 
-41 CCWWT
+41 
-46 TAPPTAAAGCDKL
+46 
-59 AERDGRIRVIH
+59 
-70 QENQGL
+70 
-76 GGARNT
+76 
-82 GIQAAVGDWLLL
+82 
-94 VDSDDWIEPQTLKKA
+94 
-109 LEAGLREKLTW
+109 
-120 WCSATVRWTRQA
+120 
-132 ASLQTFWKR
+132 
-141 RPRTGLSPWNSSQ
+141 
-154 TCCSPLLPPA
+154 
-164 SACTAGELLARTGI
+164 
-178 LFPSRV
+178 
-184 WYEDMR
+184 
-190 TTPKLLAQ
+190 
-198 SKQVVFLDFV
+198 
-208 GYNYFQRT
+208 
-216 GSITKNQ
+216 
-223 NAERNREILDAFED
+223 
-237 LLSWFRAQGLLERYR
+237 
-252 QELCYLAVYHAF
+252 
-264 LTASVRVLLI
+264 
-274 DRKHPL
+274 
-280 LREFRE
+280 
-286 SLERWFPDWR
+286 
-296 QCPYL
+296 
-301 SRLSRSHRLLLSP
+301 
-314 AGKAL
+314 
-319 LWADRPAVCRQR
+319 
-331 PAGLKGDPMNLKLKW
+331 MNLKLKW

-578 LNGILLSSLAGPAA
+578 LNGILLNSLAGPAA

-604 AAKSGMSPLR
+604 AAKSGMSPIADSLY
-614 TACTPHMMKHKNF
+614 PHMMKHKNF

-640 ILLGCAVVFLFAEPL
+640 ILLGCAVVFIFAEPL
-655 LCSGWGQR
+655 LVFWLGAEGSQVVLPLRLLIPVAVFSFPNYVLGYPTLGAMGLAKYANIAVVFGTAVYLLG
-663 ALRWCCPAAAHP
+663 ALLLWFTVGINLVTLCLLTSVTEGSILAFRLVVIVQNRKLMGAS
-675 CGRVLFPQ
+675 RNPQ
-683 LCAGLPHPGGHGA
+683 
-696 GQIRQHRRGVRHSG
+696 
-710 VPAGGAAALVHRG
+710 
-723 HQPGDPVPA
+723 
-732 HQRDGGQH
+732 
-740 SGLPAGGHREKQE
+740 
-753 VDGRQPHPPM
+753 
-763 THCRGGRIFCLPA
+763 

>member
-1 MGKQGVSIAKS
+1 
-12 NRGRAGIQWR
+12 
-22 STCKNAWTPSW
+22 
-33 PKQSRILS
+33 
-41 CCWWT
+41 
-46 TAPPTAAAGCDKL
+46 
-59 AERDGRIRVIH
+59 
-70 QENQGL
+70 
-76 GGARNT
+76 
-82 GIQAAVGDWLLL
+82 
-94 VDSDDWIEPQTLKKA
+94 
-109 LEAGLREKLTW
+109 
-120 WCSATVRWTRQA
+120 
-132 ASLQTFWKR
+132 
-141 RPRTGLSPWNSSQ
+141 
-154 TCCSPLLPPA
+154 
-164 SACTAGELLARTGI
+164 
-178 LFPSRV
+178 
-184 WYEDMR
+184 
-190 TTPKLLAQ
+190 
-198 SKQVVFLDFV
+198 
-208 GYNYFQRT
+208 
-216 GSITKNQ
+216 
-223 NAERNREILDAFED
+223 
-237 LLSWFRAQGLLERYR
+237 
-252 QELCYLAVYHAF
+252 
-264 LTASVRVLLI
+264 
-274 DRKHPL
+274 
-280 LREFRE
+280 
-286 SLERWFPDWR
+286 
-296 QCPYL
+296 
-301 SRLSRSHRLLLSP
+301 
-314 AGKAL
+314 
-319 LWADRPAVCRQR
+319 
-331 PAGLKGDPMNLKLKW
+331 MNLKLKW

-435 LAKAMFMAV
+435 LAKAIFMAV

-578 LNGILLSSLAGPAA
+578 LNGILLNSLAGPAA

-604 AAKSGMSPLR
+604 AAKSGMSPIADSLY
-614 TACTPHMMKHKNF
+614 PHMMKHKNF

-655 LCSGWGQR
+655 LVFWLGAEGSQVVLPLRLLIPVAVFSFPNYVLGYPTLGAMGLAKYANIAVVFGTAVYLLG
-663 ALRWCCPAAAHP
+663 ALLLWFTVGINLVTLCLLTSVTEGSILAFRLVVIVKNRKLMGAS
-675 CGRVLFPQ
+675 RTPQ
-683 LCAGLPHPGGHGA
+683 
-696 GQIRQHRRGVRHSG
+696 
-710 VPAGGAAALVHRG
+710 
-723 HQPGDPVPA
+723 
-732 HQRDGGQH
+732 
-740 SGLPAGGHREKQE
+740 
-753 VDGRQPHPPM
+753 
-763 THCRGGRIFCLPA
+763 

>member
-1 MGKQGVSIAKS
+1 
-12 NRGRAGIQWR
+12 
-22 STCKNAWTPSW
+22 
-33 PKQSRILS
+33 
-41 CCWWT
+41 
-46 TAPPTAAAGCDKL
+46 
-59 AERDGRIRVIH
+59 
-70 QENQGL
+70 
-76 GGARNT
+76 
-82 GIQAAVGDWLLL
+82 
-94 VDSDDWIEPQTLKKA
+94 
-109 LEAGLREKLTW
+109 
-120 WCSATVRWTRQA
+120 
-132 ASLQTFWKR
+132 
-141 RPRTGLSPWNSSQ
+141 
-154 TCCSPLLPPA
+154 
-164 SACTAGELLARTGI
+164 
-178 LFPSRV
+178 
-184 WYEDMR
+184 
-190 TTPKLLAQ
+190 
-198 SKQVVFLDFV
+198 
-208 GYNYFQRT
+208 
-216 GSITKNQ
+216 
-223 NAERNREILDAFED
+223 
-237 LLSWFRAQGLLERYR
+237 
-252 QELCYLAVYHAF
+252 
-264 LTASVRVLLI
+264 
-274 DRKHPL
+274 
-280 LREFRE
+280 
-286 SLERWFPDWR
+286 
-296 QCPYL
+296 
-301 SRLSRSHRLLLSP
+301 
-314 AGKAL
+314 
-319 LWADRPAVCRQR
+319 
-331 PAGLKGDPMNLKLKW
+331 MNLKLKW
-346 NRPRRG
+346 NRARRG

-578 LNGILLSSLAGPAA
+578 LNGILLNSLAGPAA

-604 AAKSGMSPLR
+604 AAKSGMSPIADSLY
-614 TACTPHMMKHKNF
+614 PHMMKHKNF

-655 LCSGWGQR
+655 LVFWLGAEGSQVVLPLRLLIPVAVFSFPNYVLGYPTLGAMGLAKYANIAVVFGTAVYLLG
-663 ALRWCCPAAAHP
+663 ALLLWFTVGINLVTLCLLTSVTEGSILAFRLVVIVKNRKLMGAS
-675 CGRVLFPQ
+675 RTPQ
-683 LCAGLPHPGGHGA
+683 
-696 GQIRQHRRGVRHSG
+696 
-710 VPAGGAAALVHRG
+710 
-723 HQPGDPVPA
+723 
-732 HQRDGGQH
+732 
-740 SGLPAGGHREKQE
+740 
-753 VDGRQPHPPM
+753 
-763 THCRGGRIFCLPA
+763 

>member
-1 MGKQGVSIAKS
+1 
-12 NRGRAGIQWR
+12 
-22 STCKNAWTPSW
+22 
-33 PKQSRILS
+33 
-41 CCWWT
+41 
-46 TAPPTAAAGCDKL
+46 
-59 AERDGRIRVIH
+59 
-70 QENQGL
+70 
-76 GGARNT
+76 
-82 GIQAAVGDWLLL
+82 
-94 VDSDDWIEPQTLKKA
+94 
-109 LEAGLREKLTW
+109 
-120 WCSATVRWTRQA
+120 
-132 ASLQTFWKR
+132 
-141 RPRTGLSPWNSSQ
+141 
-154 TCCSPLLPPA
+154 
-164 SACTAGELLARTGI
+164 
-178 LFPSRV
+178 
-184 WYEDMR
+184 
-190 TTPKLLAQ
+190 
-198 SKQVVFLDFV
+198 
-208 GYNYFQRT
+208 
-216 GSITKNQ
+216 
-223 NAERNREILDAFED
+223 
-237 LLSWFRAQGLLERYR
+237 
-252 QELCYLAVYHAF
+252 
-264 LTASVRVLLI
+264 
-274 DRKHPL
+274 
-280 LREFRE
+280 
-286 SLERWFPDWR
+286 
-296 QCPYL
+296 
-301 SRLSRSHRLLLSP
+301 
-314 AGKAL
+314 
-319 LWADRPAVCRQR
+319 
-331 PAGLKGDPMNLKLKW
+331 MNLKLKW

-380 RVLGLDNVGVL
+380 RVLGLDRIGIL
-391 SAAQYATNFF
+391 GAAQYATNFF

-578 LNGILLSSLAGPAA
+578 LNGILLNSLAGPAA

-604 AAKSGMSPLR
+604 AAKSGMSPIADSLY
-614 TACTPHMMKHKNF
+614 PHMMKHKNF

-655 LCSGWGQR
+655 LVFWLGAEGSQVVLPLRLLIPVAVFSFPNYVLGYPTLGAMGLAKYANIAVVFGTAVYLLG
-663 ALRWCCPAAAHP
+663 ALLLWFTVGINLVTLCLLTSVTEGSILAFRLVVIVKNRKLMGAS
-675 CGRVLFPQ
+675 RTPQ
-683 LCAGLPHPGGHGA
+683 
-696 GQIRQHRRGVRHSG
+696 
-710 VPAGGAAALVHRG
+710 
-723 HQPGDPVPA
+723 
-732 HQRDGGQH
+732 
-740 SGLPAGGHREKQE
+740 
-753 VDGRQPHPPM
+753 
-763 THCRGGRIFCLPA
+763 

>member
-1 MGKQGVSIAKS
+1 
-12 NRGRAGIQWR
+12 
-22 STCKNAWTPSW
+22 
-33 PKQSRILS
+33 
-41 CCWWT
+41 
-46 TAPPTAAAGCDKL
+46 
-59 AERDGRIRVIH
+59 
-70 QENQGL
+70 
-76 GGARNT
+76 
-82 GIQAAVGDWLLL
+82 
-94 VDSDDWIEPQTLKKA
+94 
-109 LEAGLREKLTW
+109 
-120 WCSATVRWTRQA
+120 
-132 ASLQTFWKR
+132 
-141 RPRTGLSPWNSSQ
+141 
-154 TCCSPLLPPA
+154 
-164 SACTAGELLARTGI
+164 
-178 LFPSRV
+178 
-184 WYEDMR
+184 
-190 TTPKLLAQ
+190 
-198 SKQVVFLDFV
+198 
-208 GYNYFQRT
+208 
-216 GSITKNQ
+216 
-223 NAERNREILDAFED
+223 
-237 LLSWFRAQGLLERYR
+237 
-252 QELCYLAVYHAF
+252 
-264 LTASVRVLLI
+264 
-274 DRKHPL
+274 
-280 LREFRE
+280 
-286 SLERWFPDWR
+286 
-296 QCPYL
+296 
-301 SRLSRSHRLLLSP
+301 
-314 AGKAL
+314 
-319 LWADRPAVCRQR
+319 
-331 PAGLKGDPMNLKLKW
+331 MNLKLKW

-495 RAVAIKFFATLMI
+495 RAVAIKFFATLML

-578 LNGILLSSLAGPAA
+578 LNGILLNSLAGPAA

-604 AAKSGMSPLR
+604 AAKSGMSPIADSLY
-614 TACTPHMMKHKNF
+614 PHMMKHKNF

-655 LCSGWGQR
+655 LVFWLGAEGSQVVLPLRLLIPVAVFSFPNYVLGYPTLGAMGLAKYANIAVVFGTAVYLLG
-663 ALRWCCPAAAHP
+663 ALLLWFTVGINLVTLCLLTSVTEGSILAFRLVVIVKNRKLMGAS
-675 CGRVLFPQ
+675 RTPQ
-683 LCAGLPHPGGHGA
+683 
-696 GQIRQHRRGVRHSG
+696 
-710 VPAGGAAALVHRG
+710 
-723 HQPGDPVPA
+723 
-732 HQRDGGQH
+732 
-740 SGLPAGGHREKQE
+740 
-753 VDGRQPHPPM
+753 
-763 THCRGGRIFCLPA
+763 

>member
-1 MGKQGVSIAKS
+1 
-12 NRGRAGIQWR
+12 
-22 STCKNAWTPSW
+22 
-33 PKQSRILS
+33 
-41 CCWWT
+41 
-46 TAPPTAAAGCDKL
+46 
-59 AERDGRIRVIH
+59 
-70 QENQGL
+70 
-76 GGARNT
+76 
-82 GIQAAVGDWLLL
+82 
-94 VDSDDWIEPQTLKKA
+94 
-109 LEAGLREKLTW
+109 
-120 WCSATVRWTRQA
+120 
-132 ASLQTFWKR
+132 
-141 RPRTGLSPWNSSQ
+141 
-154 TCCSPLLPPA
+154 
-164 SACTAGELLARTGI
+164 
-178 LFPSRV
+178 
-184 WYEDMR
+184 
-190 TTPKLLAQ
+190 
-198 SKQVVFLDFV
+198 
-208 GYNYFQRT
+208 
-216 GSITKNQ
+216 
-223 NAERNREILDAFED
+223 
-237 LLSWFRAQGLLERYR
+237 
-252 QELCYLAVYHAF
+252 
-264 LTASVRVLLI
+264 
-274 DRKHPL
+274 
-280 LREFRE
+280 
-286 SLERWFPDWR
+286 
-296 QCPYL
+296 
-301 SRLSRSHRLLLSP
+301 
-314 AGKAL
+314 
-319 LWADRPAVCRQR
+319 
-331 PAGLKGDPMNLKLKW
+331 MNLKLKW

-391 SAAQYATNFF
+391 SAAKYATNFF

-578 LNGILLSSLAGPAA
+578 LNGILLNSLAGPAA

-604 AAKSGMSPLR
+604 AAKSGMSPIADSLY
-614 TACTPHMMKHKNF
+614 PHMMKHKNF

-655 LCSGWGQR
+655 LVFWLGAEGSQVVLPLRLLIPVAVFSFPNYVLGYPTLGAMGLAKYANIAVVFGTAVYLLG
-663 ALRWCCPAAAHP
+663 ALLLWFTVGINLVTLCLLTSVTEGSILAFRLVVIVKNRKLMGAS
-675 CGRVLFPQ
+675 RTPQ
-683 LCAGLPHPGGHGA
+683 
-696 GQIRQHRRGVRHSG
+696 
-710 VPAGGAAALVHRG
+710 
-723 HQPGDPVPA
+723 
-732 HQRDGGQH
+732 
-740 SGLPAGGHREKQE
+740 
-753 VDGRQPHPPM
+753 
-763 THCRGGRIFCLPA
+763 

>member
-1 MGKQGVSIAKS
+1 
-12 NRGRAGIQWR
+12 
-22 STCKNAWTPSW
+22 
-33 PKQSRILS
+33 
-41 CCWWT
+41 
-46 TAPPTAAAGCDKL
+46 
-59 AERDGRIRVIH
+59 
-70 QENQGL
+70 
-76 GGARNT
+76 
-82 GIQAAVGDWLLL
+82 
-94 VDSDDWIEPQTLKKA
+94 
-109 LEAGLREKLTW
+109 
-120 WCSATVRWTRQA
+120 
-132 ASLQTFWKR
+132 
-141 RPRTGLSPWNSSQ
+141 
-154 TCCSPLLPPA
+154 
-164 SACTAGELLARTGI
+164 
-178 LFPSRV
+178 
-184 WYEDMR
+184 
-190 TTPKLLAQ
+190 
-198 SKQVVFLDFV
+198 
-208 GYNYFQRT
+208 
-216 GSITKNQ
+216 
-223 NAERNREILDAFED
+223 
-237 LLSWFRAQGLLERYR
+237 
-252 QELCYLAVYHAF
+252 
-264 LTASVRVLLI
+264 
-274 DRKHPL
+274 
-280 LREFRE
+280 
-286 SLERWFPDWR
+286 
-296 QCPYL
+296 
-301 SRLSRSHRLLLSP
+301 
-314 AGKAL
+314 
-319 LWADRPAVCRQR
+319 
-331 PAGLKGDPMNLKLKW
+331 MNLKLKW
-346 NRPRRG
+346 NRPLRG

-578 LNGILLSSLAGPAA
+578 LNGILLNSLAGPAA

-604 AAKSGMSPLR
+604 AAKSGMSPIADSLY
-614 TACTPHMMKHKNF
+614 PHMMKHKNF

-655 LCSGWGQR
+655 LVFWLGAEGSQVVLPLRLLIPVAVFSFPNYVLGYPTLGAMGLAKYANIAVVFGTAVYLLG
-663 ALRWCCPAAAHP
+663 ALLLWFTVGINLVTLCLLTSVTEGSILAFRLVVIVKNRKLMGAS
-675 CGRVLFPQ
+675 RNPQ
-683 LCAGLPHPGGHGA
+683 
-696 GQIRQHRRGVRHSG
+696 
-710 VPAGGAAALVHRG
+710 
-723 HQPGDPVPA
+723 
-732 HQRDGGQH
+732 
-740 SGLPAGGHREKQE
+740 
-753 VDGRQPHPPM
+753 
-763 THCRGGRIFCLPA
+763 

>member
-1 MGKQGVSIAKS
+1 
-12 NRGRAGIQWR
+12 
-22 STCKNAWTPSW
+22 
-33 PKQSRILS
+33 
-41 CCWWT
+41 
-46 TAPPTAAAGCDKL
+46 
-59 AERDGRIRVIH
+59 
-70 QENQGL
+70 
-76 GGARNT
+76 
-82 GIQAAVGDWLLL
+82 
-94 VDSDDWIEPQTLKKA
+94 
-109 LEAGLREKLTW
+109 
-120 WCSATVRWTRQA
+120 
-132 ASLQTFWKR
+132 
-141 RPRTGLSPWNSSQ
+141 
-154 TCCSPLLPPA
+154 
-164 SACTAGELLARTGI
+164 
-178 LFPSRV
+178 
-184 WYEDMR
+184 
-190 TTPKLLAQ
+190 
-198 SKQVVFLDFV
+198 
-208 GYNYFQRT
+208 
-216 GSITKNQ
+216 
-223 NAERNREILDAFED
+223 
-237 LLSWFRAQGLLERYR
+237 
-252 QELCYLAVYHAF
+252 
-264 LTASVRVLLI
+264 
-274 DRKHPL
+274 
-280 LREFRE
+280 
-286 SLERWFPDWR
+286 
-296 QCPYL
+296 
-301 SRLSRSHRLLLSP
+301 
-314 AGKAL
+314 
-319 LWADRPAVCRQR
+319 
-331 PAGLKGDPMNLKLKW
+331 MNLKLKW

-444 SFLILFAFIAPT
+444 SFLILFVFIAPS

-578 LNGILLSSLAGPAA
+578 LNGILLNSLAGPAA

-604 AAKSGMSPLR
+604 AAKSGMSPIADSLY
-614 TACTPHMMKHKNF
+614 PHMMKHKNF

-640 ILLGCAVVFLFAEPL
+640 ILLGCAVVFIFAEPL
-655 LCSGWGQR
+655 LVFWLGAEGSQVVLPLRLLIPVAVFSFPNYVLGYPTLGAMGLAKYANIAVVFGTAVYLLG
-663 ALRWCCPAAAHP
+663 ALLLWFTVGINLVTLCLLTSMTEGSILAFRLVVIVKNRKLMGAS
-675 CGRVLFPQ
+675 RTPQ
-683 LCAGLPHPGGHGA
+683 
-696 GQIRQHRRGVRHSG
+696 
-710 VPAGGAAALVHRG
+710 
-723 HQPGDPVPA
+723 
-732 HQRDGGQH
+732 
-740 SGLPAGGHREKQE
+740 
-753 VDGRQPHPPM
+753 
-763 THCRGGRIFCLPA
+763 

>member
-1 MGKQGVSIAKS
+1 
-12 NRGRAGIQWR
+12 
-22 STCKNAWTPSW
+22 
-33 PKQSRILS
+33 
-41 CCWWT
+41 
-46 TAPPTAAAGCDKL
+46 
-59 AERDGRIRVIH
+59 
-70 QENQGL
+70 
-76 GGARNT
+76 
-82 GIQAAVGDWLLL
+82 
-94 VDSDDWIEPQTLKKA
+94 
-109 LEAGLREKLTW
+109 
-120 WCSATVRWTRQA
+120 
-132 ASLQTFWKR
+132 
-141 RPRTGLSPWNSSQ
+141 
-154 TCCSPLLPPA
+154 
-164 SACTAGELLARTGI
+164 
-178 LFPSRV
+178 
-184 WYEDMR
+184 
-190 TTPKLLAQ
+190 
-198 SKQVVFLDFV
+198 
-208 GYNYFQRT
+208 
-216 GSITKNQ
+216 
-223 NAERNREILDAFED
+223 
-237 LLSWFRAQGLLERYR
+237 
-252 QELCYLAVYHAF
+252 
-264 LTASVRVLLI
+264 
-274 DRKHPL
+274 
-280 LREFRE
+280 
-286 SLERWFPDWR
+286 
-296 QCPYL
+296 
-301 SRLSRSHRLLLSP
+301 
-314 AGKAL
+314 
-319 LWADRPAVCRQR
+319 
-331 PAGLKGDPMNLKLKW
+331 MNLKLKW

-578 LNGILLSSLAGPAA
+578 LNGILLNSLAGPAA

-604 AAKSGMSPLR
+604 AAKSGMSPISDSLY
-614 TACTPHMMKHKNF
+614 PHMMKHKNF

-655 LCSGWGQR
+655 LVFWLGAEGSQVVLPLRLLIPVAVFSFPNYVLGYPTLGAMGLAKYANIAVVFGTAVYLLG
-663 ALRWCCPAAAHP
+663 ALLLWFTVGINLVTLCLLTSVTEGSILAFRLVVIVKNRKLMGAS
-675 CGRVLFPQ
+675 RTPQ
-683 LCAGLPHPGGHGA
+683 
-696 GQIRQHRRGVRHSG
+696 
-710 VPAGGAAALVHRG
+710 
-723 HQPGDPVPA
+723 
-732 HQRDGGQH
+732 
-740 SGLPAGGHREKQE
+740 
-753 VDGRQPHPPM
+753 
-763 THCRGGRIFCLPA
+763 

>member
-1 MGKQGVSIAKS
+1 
-12 NRGRAGIQWR
+12 
-22 STCKNAWTPSW
+22 
-33 PKQSRILS
+33 
-41 CCWWT
+41 
-46 TAPPTAAAGCDKL
+46 
-59 AERDGRIRVIH
+59 
-70 QENQGL
+70 
-76 GGARNT
+76 
-82 GIQAAVGDWLLL
+82 
-94 VDSDDWIEPQTLKKA
+94 
-109 LEAGLREKLTW
+109 
-120 WCSATVRWTRQA
+120 
-132 ASLQTFWKR
+132 
-141 RPRTGLSPWNSSQ
+141 
-154 TCCSPLLPPA
+154 
-164 SACTAGELLARTGI
+164 
-178 LFPSRV
+178 
-184 WYEDMR
+184 
-190 TTPKLLAQ
+190 
-198 SKQVVFLDFV
+198 
-208 GYNYFQRT
+208 
-216 GSITKNQ
+216 
-223 NAERNREILDAFED
+223 
-237 LLSWFRAQGLLERYR
+237 
-252 QELCYLAVYHAF
+252 
-264 LTASVRVLLI
+264 
-274 DRKHPL
+274 
-280 LREFRE
+280 
-286 SLERWFPDWR
+286 
-296 QCPYL
+296 
-301 SRLSRSHRLLLSP
+301 
-314 AGKAL
+314 
-319 LWADRPAVCRQR
+319 
-331 PAGLKGDPMNLKLKW
+331 MNLKLKW

-416 VSRFRED
+416 VARFRED

-578 LNGILLSSLAGPAA
+578 LNGILLNSLAGPAA

-604 AAKSGMSPLR
+604 AAKSGMSPIADSLY
-614 TACTPHMMKHKNF
+614 PHMMKHKNF

-640 ILLGCAVVFLFAEPL
+640 ILLGCAVVFIFAEPL
-655 LCSGWGQR
+655 LVFWLGAEGSQVVLPLRLLIPVAVFSFPNYVLGYPTLGAMGLAKYANIAVVFGTAVYLLG
-663 ALRWCCPAAAHP
+663 ALLLWFTVGINLVTLCLLTSVTEGSILAFRLVVIVKNRKLMGAS
-675 CGRVLFPQ
+675 RNPQ
-683 LCAGLPHPGGHGA
+683 
-696 GQIRQHRRGVRHSG
+696 
-710 VPAGGAAALVHRG
+710 
-723 HQPGDPVPA
+723 
-732 HQRDGGQH
+732 
-740 SGLPAGGHREKQE
+740 
-753 VDGRQPHPPM
+753 
-763 THCRGGRIFCLPA
+763 

>member
-1 MGKQGVSIAKS
+1 
-12 NRGRAGIQWR
+12 
-22 STCKNAWTPSW
+22 
-33 PKQSRILS
+33 
-41 CCWWT
+41 
-46 TAPPTAAAGCDKL
+46 
-59 AERDGRIRVIH
+59 
-70 QENQGL
+70 
-76 GGARNT
+76 
-82 GIQAAVGDWLLL
+82 
-94 VDSDDWIEPQTLKKA
+94 
-109 LEAGLREKLTW
+109 
-120 WCSATVRWTRQA
+120 
-132 ASLQTFWKR
+132 
-141 RPRTGLSPWNSSQ
+141 
-154 TCCSPLLPPA
+154 
-164 SACTAGELLARTGI
+164 
-178 LFPSRV
+178 
-184 WYEDMR
+184 
-190 TTPKLLAQ
+190 
-198 SKQVVFLDFV
+198 
-208 GYNYFQRT
+208 
-216 GSITKNQ
+216 
-223 NAERNREILDAFED
+223 
-237 LLSWFRAQGLLERYR
+237 
-252 QELCYLAVYHAF
+252 
-264 LTASVRVLLI
+264 
-274 DRKHPL
+274 
-280 LREFRE
+280 
-286 SLERWFPDWR
+286 
-296 QCPYL
+296 
-301 SRLSRSHRLLLSP
+301 
-314 AGKAL
+314 
-319 LWADRPAVCRQR
+319 
-331 PAGLKGDPMNLKLKW
+331 MNLKLKW

-435 LAKAMFMAV
+435 LAKVMFMAV

-578 LNGILLSSLAGPAA
+578 LNGILLNSLAGPAA

-604 AAKSGMSPLR
+604 AAKSGMSPIADSLY
-614 TACTPHMMKHKNF
+614 PHMMKHKNF

-655 LCSGWGQR
+655 LVFWLGAEGSQVVLPLRLLIPVAVFSFPNYVLGYPTLGAMGLAKYANIAVVFGTAVYLLG
-663 ALRWCCPAAAHP
+663 ALLLWFTVGINLVTLCLLTSVTEGSILAFRLVVIVKNRKLMGAS
-675 CGRVLFPQ
+675 RNPQ
-683 LCAGLPHPGGHGA
+683 
-696 GQIRQHRRGVRHSG
+696 
-710 VPAGGAAALVHRG
+710 
-723 HQPGDPVPA
+723 
-732 HQRDGGQH
+732 
-740 SGLPAGGHREKQE
+740 
-753 VDGRQPHPPM
+753 
-763 THCRGGRIFCLPA
+763 